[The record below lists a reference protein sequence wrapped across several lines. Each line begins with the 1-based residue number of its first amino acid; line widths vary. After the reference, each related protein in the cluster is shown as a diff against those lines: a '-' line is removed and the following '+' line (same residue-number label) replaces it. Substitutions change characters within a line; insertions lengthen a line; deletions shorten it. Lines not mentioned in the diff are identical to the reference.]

1 MLKEVNGMISLEKV
15 IWKNP
20 ADKVIDKEQNE
31 VQRFMNYNCITI
43 CCAGG
48 GGTVRP
54 IYQSA
59 GRCY

>member
-1 MLKEVNGMISLEKV
+1 MISLEKG

>member
-1 MLKEVNGMISLEKV
+1 MISLEKV

-48 GGTVRP
+48 GGGGGTVRP

>member
-1 MLKEVNGMISLEKV
+1 MISLEKV

-31 VQRFMNYNCITI
+31 VQRFMNYNCIAI

-54 IYQSA
+54 IYQHQGLGCSTS
-59 GRCY
+59 